1 MLSRVNVALRSLLQ
15 CDVGCA
21 GRDLR
26 DRASSSCGA
35 DSWLLKSAGVPV
47 GSRSD
52 EVAMSSLPL
61 EVVQMLGETIAKV
74 VPITIVLALVF
85 SVLTHFWACDPGPPW
100 WRK

>member
-21 GRDLR
+21 GLYLR
-26 DRASSSCGA
+26 DRASSSCA
-35 DSWLLKSAGVPV
+35 SASWLLKSAGVPV
-47 GSRSD
+47 GSRAD

-61 EVVQMLGETIAKV
+61 EVVQMLGETLANV

-85 SVLTHFWACDPGPPW
+85 SVLTHFCACHPGTP
-100 WRK
+100 R